1 MTSPPSPPSGF
12 TQAPDGMLVGSVSG
26 SHGSQGDYT
35 QWTWYEI
42 EAAIFGAVDWQNNND
57 WAEAYAVSN
66 PQTLADA
73 AAAYYYVTTA
83 LYLVA
88 DNMLAY
94 GNALAGKD
102 DSPWRGDAGG
112 AFHTMVTKFSAQVK
126 ANADVLSGGPT
137 AADSVPNQLLN
148 LGNGLAWAQWQVK
161 AVEQWYARQ
170 ASQLDKLYGFAD
182 PAMTGYASIGDYDT
196 SMLTTEMRA
205 IMQKLV
211 TVAPV
216 GYTLTVDPIVPP
228 TNGTN
233 TTTPPPPPATV
244 PPPAPPP
251 PPPATGAL
259 PPPPTVGALPP
270 PPAIS
275 ALPPPPAT
283 GALPPPP
290 SLTGP
295 SGPNAKNLLAT
306 PGSSGPLSLSGPPP
320 LGVSGLPSLPP
331 GSVNPAM
338 NAVLNPGG
346 GPLPLAG
353 MPSPSSLPNPALS
366 SGVPAFLPGAIPLPG
381 LSGLSGPKKN
391 LATDSASAGAPGL
404 APLPSGLPAPSG
416 LPTSSGLPG
425 GLPASG
431 VPGLPSLQSSGPAT
445 DAGLVPGAAGLTG
458 SAGGMPMM
466 PPPMGMGMGAPP
478 PTSEPSDASGLLAR
492 EATHFQAAPAPNL
505 TAAEVGATNGA
516 SGGGPG
522 LTEGMP
528 MMPPPMAMGMGAVA
542 STAGTE
548 PSDASGLLGRD
559 ATAWTEDDAR
569 EAGHAAAGEAGSAS
583 GAAAG
588 GADLSGADLSGA
600 KTAAAGSAPDQAAAG
615 ERTGPPVGRLP
626 VLSQRD
632 ALEDVAAWGAASAAL
647 LFASRAGGGRRGGE
661 YGDGLTSGAV
671 SAGDAAWLDPD
682 DAGLTGAAPH
692 DPAAPPGASEPDV
705 DPGLAV
711 WKSKPAPPAAGAEGG
726 AARSARAA
734 LGLSLLPGPAAPDP
748 GEAPAA
754 DGTADAGDGHADE
767 KGGGKSIAD
776 LLVQEAALWG
786 AWKGDSGALE

>member
-182 PAMTGYASIGDYDT
+182 PAMTGYASIGDYES

-233 TTTPPPPPATV
+233 TTT
-244 PPPAPPP
+244 PP

-588 GADLSGADLSGA
+588 GA
-600 KTAAAGSAPDQAAAG
+600 
-615 ERTGPPVGRLP
+615 
-626 VLSQRD
+626 
-632 ALEDVAAWGAASAAL
+632 ASAAL

>member
-73 AAAYYYVTTA
+73 A
-83 LYLVA
+83 
-88 DNMLAY
+88 
-94 GNALAGKD
+94 
-102 DSPWRGDAGG
+102 G

-588 GADLSGADLSGA
+588 GA
-600 KTAAAGSAPDQAAAG
+600 
-615 ERTGPPVGRLP
+615 
-626 VLSQRD
+626 
-632 ALEDVAAWGAASAAL
+632 ASAAL